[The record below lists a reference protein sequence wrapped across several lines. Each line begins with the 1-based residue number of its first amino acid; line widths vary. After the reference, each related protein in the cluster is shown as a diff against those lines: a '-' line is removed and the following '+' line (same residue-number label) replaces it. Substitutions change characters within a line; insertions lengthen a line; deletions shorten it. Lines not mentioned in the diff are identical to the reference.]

1 MLSSVPKQMCIM
13 SEELYKTVQPFE
25 VEHLHERSL
34 CGQLAFGR
42 QEFFLVAHPMLISML
57 VPVASL
63 YLSCLRVTA
72 GSPPENPEV
81 LGRCC

>member
-1 MLSSVPKQMCIM
+1 M

-25 VEHLHERSL
+25 VEHLHVRSL
-34 CGQLAFGR
+34 WGQLAVGR
-42 QEFFLVAHPMLISML
+42 QEFFLVAHPLLISMDT
-57 VPVASL
+57 VASL